1 MDDIKMIYNNIACE
15 FNRTR
20 GYMWTGVKQFLD
32 SIPSNSTVLE
42 LGSGN
47 GKNMLYRKDLN
58 FIGIDISIEQVK
70 ICLDKGLNVT
80 EGNIAS
86 NLLFEDNKFDYIIC
100 IATYHHLDN
109 DIDRKKSLDE
119 MYRCLKPDGKILISG
134 WAMDQPENSRNKFS
148 ETDTYVTWKHKYKR
162 YYHIYKEGQLEE
174 EINRLNNNFTIEY
187 IFLEEGNWYISLKR

>member
-1 MDDIKMIYNNIACE
+1 MDDIKIIYNAIANE

-32 SIPSNSTVLE
+32 SIPTNSTVLE

-58 FIGIDISIEQVK
+58 FTGIDISIEQVK
-70 ICLDKGLNVT
+70 ICISKGLNVT
-80 EGNIAS
+80 EGNIT

-119 MYRCLKPDGKILISG
+119 MYRCLKPDGKILISV
-134 WAMDQPENSRNKFS
+134 WAMEQPEYSRNKFS
-148 ETDTYVTWKHKYKR
+148 ESDTYVTWKHKYKR

-187 IFLEEGNWYISLKR
+187 IFLEEGNWYICLRK